1 MFKKEKKERPF
12 LEKMRFRYRLS
23 IMDENSLEEKLF
35 FRLSRLS
42 LFLYLCI
49 FTVVTFFILTTLI
62 FVTPLRYYLPGYG
75 DPGNREIVIAEALRA
90 DSLQRQMNLQMAYLD
105 VIRNV
110 MLGNMDMEEKQ
121 PLDSLFALD
130 WDRVIDERFEPT
142 ERELRFIEQFEEEE
156 RFNLSIISPREQ
168 QDAFVFFRPVRG
180 IIEQSFSPIEDF
192 FGVSIVTS
200 PNENVLSVLDGTVIF
215 ADFSFNNGWVIQI
228 QHEGNFISMYK
239 NNIRLLRRVGD
250 IVRAGENIAITGSA
264 TENRNF
270 YFELWHNG
278 RAINPENVI
287 SF

>member
-1 MFKKEKKERPF
+1 MAKKEKNKRPF
-12 LEKMRFRYRLS
+12 IEKMRFRYRVS

-42 LFLYLCI
+42 LFLYLCV

-62 FVTPLRYYLPGYG
+62 FNTPLRYYLPGYG
-75 DPGNREIVIAEALRA
+75 DPGNRETVIAEALRT
-90 DSLQRQMNLQMAYLD
+90 DSLQRQMDLQMVYLN

-110 MLGNMDMEEKQ
+110 MLGNMDMDEKQ
-121 PLDSLFALD
+121 PLDSLLVLD
-130 WDRVIDERFEPT
+130 WDIIDENLEPT

-156 RFNLSIISPREQ
+156 RLNLSIIAPRVRE
-168 QDAFVFFRPVRG
+168 DAQVFFRPVRG
-180 IIEQSFSPIEDF
+180 IIEQHYNPLEDF
-192 FGVSIVTS
+192 HGVSIVTS

-215 ADFSFNNGWVIQI
+215 ADFSFNNGWIIQI
-228 QHEGNFISMYK
+228 QHGGNYISMYK
-239 NNIRLLRRVGD
+239 NNTRLLRRVGE
-250 IVRAGENIAITGSA
+250 IVRAGESIAITGSA
-264 TENRNF
+264 EETKNF